1 MDGMARP
8 EQSYPE
14 CRRVF
19 KYTTNGWNFQV
30 HEPVNVTVK
39 IKYDVADKRQAVFH
53 YMANKKRGTDFA
65 RSSSC
70 MEYCVWISTPAGQ
83 NVTSMRLLSYC
94 TA

>member
-19 KYTTNGWNFQV
+19 KYTNNGWNFQV
-30 HEPVNVTVK
+30 SVWVNVTVK
-39 IKYDVADKRQAVFH
+39 IKYDVADKWQAVFH
-53 YMANKKRGTDFA
+53 YMANIKRGADEI

-70 MEYCVWISTPAGQ
+70 MEYCVRICTPAGQ

>member
-19 KYTTNGWNFQV
+19 KYTNNGRNFQV
-30 HEPVNVTVK
+30 SVWVNVTVK

-53 YMANKKRGTDFA
+53 YMANIKRGTDFV
-65 RSSSC
+65 RSSSR
-70 MEYCVWISTPAGQ
+70 MEYCVRICAPEGQ